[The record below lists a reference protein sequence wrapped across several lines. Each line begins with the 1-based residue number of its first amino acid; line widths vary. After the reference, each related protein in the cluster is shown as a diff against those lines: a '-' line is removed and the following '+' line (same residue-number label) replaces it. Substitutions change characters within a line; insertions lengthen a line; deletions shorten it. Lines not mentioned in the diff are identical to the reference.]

1 MVYIGY
7 EYMAKE
13 DESAVE
19 RASAVP
25 PERRRPATACR

>member
-19 RASAVP
+19 CASDVP
-25 PERRRPATACR
+25 QDRRRPATA